1 MKTKIKQ
8 YLKENPCYLVAAI
21 VLASEGDTEILK
33 QIYNGDEM
41 AAFSALKIAR
51 AAEHHS
57 KVYQLSDFPISLS
70 RENEIIKIPERLAGF
85 VFSGKDFYGVQ
96 CDAKPQA
103 LYGTEWL
110 KQFSAKD
117 QAKLLAKHAE
127 ITGAEVV
134 PEKPSYRHEPTE
146 TSDVPSESPAPKKK
160 SAS

>member
-33 QIYNGDEM
+33 SIYGDEM

-51 AAEHHS
+51 VAEHHS
-57 KVYQLSDFPISLS
+57 KIYQPSDFPISLS

-103 LYGTEWL
+103 LYGAEWL

-134 PEKPSYRHEPTE
+134 PEKPSYHPAPTE
-146 TSDVPSESPAPKKK
+146 TSFVPSESPAPKKK
-160 SAS
+160 SAL